1 MIKPKTK
8 HQKNVLIGAHM
19 SIAGG
24 LDKAFDR
31 AVEIDSTAMQ
41 IFTHSNRQWNFK
53 DIPQEAIEKFKEAQQ
68 ETNIIP
74 IVHASY
80 LISLCSET
88 PDVQR
93 KSKIALEKE
102 LHVAEELGIHYVVV
116 HPGYG
121 NTDKSKLLDKLAE
134 YTNQILDKVGK
145 KTSILFENMAGQKN
159 AICSSFEELAAVY
172 SKIENKSR
180 VAFCLDTCHA
190 WAFGYDFS
198 NAEGY
203 KKMFDDFDSTLGI
216 DKLKVIHLN
225 DSKKGLGSKADRHEM
240 IGKGTI
246 GLKAFE
252 LIMNDK
258 KLIDIPKILEIP
270 IETNEDYKKDIDL
283 LRSLIRS

>member
-1 MIKPKTK
+1 MVKTK
-8 HQKNVLIGAHM
+8 KVLIGAHM
-19 SIAGG
+19 SIYGG

-31 AVEIDSTAMQ
+31 AIEIDSTAMQ

-53 DIPQEAIEKFKEAQQ
+53 EISEEAIEKFKVAQQ

-80 LISLCSET
+80 LINLCSDT
-88 PDVQR
+88 ADVQH

-102 LHVAEELGIHYVVV
+102 LYTAEELGIDYVVV

-121 NTDKSKLLDKLAE
+121 RTDKAKLLNMLAE
-134 YTNQILDKVGK
+134 YTNFILGK
-145 KTSILFENMAGQKN
+145 IGHKTSILFENMAGQKN

-180 VAFCLDTCHA
+180 VGFCLDTCHA
-190 WAFGYDFS
+190 WAFGYDLS
-198 NAEGY
+198 TEEGY
-203 KKMFDDFDSTLGI
+203 KKMLHSFDSVIGL

-225 DSKKGLGSKADRHEM
+225 DSKKDLGSKADRHER
-240 IGKGTI
+240 IGKGKI

-258 KLIDIPKILEIP
+258 RLINIPKILEIP
-270 IETNEDYKKDIDL
+270 VESSEEYKQDIDL
-283 LRSLIRS
+283 LMSLIRP

>member
-1 MIKPKTK
+1 MTKTNK
-8 HQKNVLIGAHM
+8 ILIGAHM
-19 SIAGG
+19 SIYGG

-31 AVEIDSTAMQ
+31 AVAIDSTAMQ
-41 IFTHSNRQWNFK
+41 IFTHSNRQWSFK
-53 DIPQEAIEKFKEAQQ
+53 EIPGEAIEKFKIAQQ
-68 ETNIIP
+68 TTKIIP

-80 LISLCSET
+80 LINLCSDT
-88 PDVQR
+88 VDVQQ

-102 LHVAEELGIHYVVV
+102 LSTAEELGINYVVV

-121 NTDKSKLLDKLAE
+121 SNSKQQLLDNLAE
-134 YTNQILDKVGK
+134 YTNRVLDKVGH
-145 KTSILFENMAGQKN
+145 KTAILFENMAGQKN
-159 AICSSFEELAAVY
+159 AICSSFEELASVY

-190 WAFGYDFS
+190 WAYGYDFS
-198 NAEGY
+198 QEEGY
-203 KKMFDDFDSTLGI
+203 KKMMHSFDSILGL

-225 DSKKGLGSKADRHEM
+225 DSKKGLGAKADRHEM

-246 GLKAFE
+246 GLTAYE

-258 KLIDIPKILEIP
+258 RLVDIPKILEIP
-270 IETNEDYKKDIDL
+270 VETTEEYKKDIDL